1 MSRFFN
7 KLKNHPKVAPGV
19 ERKVLRHIPQVFV
32 FGLLG
37 LGLPSLLARLFPIAG
52 SVSEVQR
59 WIGTVDIYVISLIVF
74 YCTAIFTIG
83 FGALIVMIMKGPAY
97 VADAY
102 PLIDFDKPYS
112 SKKKED

>member
-1 MSRFFN
+1 MSPFFH
-7 KLKNHPKVAPGV
+7 KLKTHPKTAPGF
-19 ERKVLRHIPQVFV
+19 ERKILRHIPQIFV
-32 FGLLG
+32 FGILG
-37 LGLPSLLARLFPIAG
+37 LSLPSLLARLFPISG

-59 WIGTVDIYVISLIVF
+59 WIGTVDIYTISLIIF

-102 PLIDFDKPYS
+102 PLIDFDKPFTG
-112 SKKKED
+112 KKKED